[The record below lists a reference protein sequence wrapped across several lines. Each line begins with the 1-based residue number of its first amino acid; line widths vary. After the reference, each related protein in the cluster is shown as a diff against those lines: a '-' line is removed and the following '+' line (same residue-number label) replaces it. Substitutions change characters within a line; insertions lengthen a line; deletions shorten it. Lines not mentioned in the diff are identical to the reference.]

1 MALGPEG
8 AILTR
13 GGACGDSIPVS
24 TRGLGT
30 TTPTAH
36 GIRSCSEPP
45 RGSRERRIDPQ
56 RAACG
61 DSIPVSTRGLGT
73 TTPTA
78 HGIRS
83 CSEPPRGSRERRIDP
98 QRAACGDSPP
108 VSTWDLGTAAPTAH
122 GIRSCPQTPRGSREG
137 RVVVVEHIMVAPGG
151 IKETINRINE
161 SLAGWLIPPG
171 AQGIQSGTP
180 GKPGGTRL
188 WGTISPHGYLF
199 KAHTH
204 IRGLQCKKGKTHTHT
219 HTHQADPSVGTGI
232 QGATHPPPG

>member
-13 GGACGDSIPVS
+13 GG
-24 TRGLGT
+24 
-30 TTPTAH
+30 
-36 GIRSCSEPP
+36 
-45 RGSRERRIDPQ
+45 
-56 RAACG
+56 ACG

-219 HTHQADPSVGTGI
+219 HTHTPSGSLRGHRDPRC
-232 QGATHPPPG
+232 HPPSSRLSSGCPGGWCPLGIPQGTPPGGGKKTNGRL